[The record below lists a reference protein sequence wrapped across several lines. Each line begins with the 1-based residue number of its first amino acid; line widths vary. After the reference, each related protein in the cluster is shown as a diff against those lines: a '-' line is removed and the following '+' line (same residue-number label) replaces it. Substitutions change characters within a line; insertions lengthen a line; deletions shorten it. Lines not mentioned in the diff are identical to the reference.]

1 MLPDTRIK
9 LLVLLLLPGVSVPVF
24 AATARE
30 ELSELADGIVAGV
43 KTDPEKAEKLIE
55 AAESIEDDRDARV
68 FFFEKAFAFG
78 RKSAAGHPFASRA
91 LDQLE
96 KLAPERS
103 QAWSMMRISLL
114 RLKYSASG
122 DADERSALANRILD
136 TMVAR
141 GRMLVS
147 GGDIEEAVDA
157 YEEALR
163 FSMSVQSARSAA
175 LRKRLFATRRDL
187 KLEKQFRQLLTAVEK
202 DPADTAA
209 REELILLY
217 VLLKDDPSLAEVL
230 LNDDIAASI
239 RTHVPLAARSV
250 DELAPD
256 KALALARWYRQLG
269 ADASGISKRTALSRA
284 ASYYERYLG
293 ETGPDDVRRKEAVSS
308 RREVLKDLKDGG
320 FERRRYAKVPAG
332 AAGGDA
338 ATGGLLP
345 AKTGRILSPWG
356 TVVREGP
363 GVVTRASKRGLTW
376 LLSQQADDGGFGG
389 GLGSSYEEYSLKI
402 DKSGYKWKG
411 TAIRRNLAG
420 ILTLKPEPRPGSVG
434 MTSLAVLAMLAGG
447 MTLDDDCVAKALG
460 FLKTYD
466 TYLVYSLGLRCKVWS
481 VAESRAPGE
490 YMKYFKHDARRLIY
504 SVHRLKGGWDY
515 SIWNDTFHNSTS
527 QYGVLGV
534 AAFGKGGGAV
544 PKSFWTLV
552 SRYWLKAQL
561 KDGGWSYWPP
571 FRKSE
576 EAGEEAYHAPRGSMS
591 AAGLASVL
599 ECLGFED
606 RQRYLACGV
615 YEPPPVLAKGLQWF
629 DDNFAGTLSG
639 TVQAGPDRRF
649 CYYLYGVKRAGLAAG
664 RRYFGER
671 DWYRAGAEVLFRKQA
686 DSGSWQ
692 EGSLSETAFALLF
705 LLDGGSPLVF
715 NHLKRLGDWNNRPR
729 ALSNLLRWAGSRA
742 KRRFSRRIAE
752 IKADDRW
759 HDAPVLVITGSRK
772 PIILG
777 KQTARLRNFA
787 LEGGIIF
794 SIAEGKDD
802 GFEEGMRKIYAEAF
816 PGRELKKVPTSH
828 RVYLKPRPVD
838 DKPALHM
845 IHAGPRPL
853 VIHCS
858 TDLTKV
864 WEQGFSRSNDSAFNV
879 GFNLIDY
886 VSAGFERLRPR
897 FDSYWPRPAV
907 REPRLTREVVVV
919 EYGDEETVARAV
931 EALGR
936 RLTADEGIAL
946 TAKKVP
952 LEKLRHCKTR
962 PAVMAGTGEVLLSP
976 SRGESLKEYIE
987 SGGMLVVNG
996 AGDRDFYLSMR
1007 KHLARMFGADASRPL
1022 PADAPIYTRAA
1033 APLNTIGLRATALER
1048 LGSLI
1053 PRPEVYAVAGRP
1065 AVLLSR
1071 EDITTGLLGCECRSI
1086 DGYTPETAY
1095 ALMRN
1100 IVMVT
1105 SGADEEI
1112 AAMDRAEREQYSPP
1126 DVHLSALSPIS
1137 ATSGRGT
1144 EPQADT
1150 SVTGDPLRLA
1160 GRTYKKG
1167 IGVHAVSTLGYP
1179 LDPRYERFVAT
1190 VGLDDG
1196 IRNAHL
1202 SAKDIRGSAVF
1213 KVYVDSILLAESPVM
1228 KYSMVHHFNV
1238 AIPPESERIALMV
1251 SNAGDTVI
1259 DDRADWVN
1267 AGFTVSKSSS
1277 SPEEKEPGESPGNTT
1292 PDAPVKDE
1300 SENSAGEK
1308 KPAAKEPAPTADSGG
1323 EKSVSGDGTVK
1334 ETPGAGKKET
1344 GEKKDDSGLPA
1355 WLTE

>member
-1 MLPDTRIK
+1 M
-9 LLVLLLLPGVSVPVF
+9 LLLLPGVSVPVF
-24 AATARE
+24 AATGRE
-30 ELSELADGIVAGV
+30 ELDELADGLVAGAQ
-43 KTDPEKAEKLIE
+43 TDPEKAEKLIE

-78 RKSAAGHPFASRA
+78 RKSPAGHPFASRA

-103 QAWSMMRISLL
+103 NTWDTMRISLL

-136 TMVAR
+136 AMVAR

-163 FSMSVQSARSAA
+163 FSMSVQSKRSAA

-187 KLEKQFRQLLTAVEK
+187 KLDKKFRQLLTAVEK
-202 DPADTAA
+202 NPADTTA

-230 LNDDIAASI
+230 LNDDVAAPI
-239 RTHVPLAARSV
+239 RTHVPLAARNV
-250 DELAPD
+250 DELVPG

-284 ASYYERYLG
+284 ASYYERYLR
-293 ETGPDDVRRKEAVSS
+293 ETGPDDVRRKDAVLS
-308 RREVLKDLKDGG
+308 RREVLKLLEEGG
-320 FERRRYAKVPAG
+320 FERKRYAKITAG
-332 AAGGDA
+332 AAGGGGTA
-338 ATGGLLP
+338 AGGLLP
-345 AKTGRILSPWG
+345 AKSGRTLSPWG
-356 TVVREGP
+356 TVVRDEP
-363 GVVTRASKRGLTW
+363 GIVMRAAKRGLRW

-411 TAIRRNLAG
+411 RAVRRNLAG
-420 ILTLKPEPRPGSVG
+420 ILKLKPEPRPGSVG
-434 MTSLAVLAMLAGG
+434 MTSLAVLALFAGG
-447 MTLDDDCVAKALG
+447 MDLDDECVAKALE

-466 TYLVYSLGLRCKVWS
+466 TYLVYSLGLRCKVWF

-504 SVHRLKGGWDY
+504 SIHRVKGGWDY
-515 SIWNDTFHNSTS
+515 SIWNDTCHNSTS

-544 PKSFWTLV
+544 PKSFWSLV

-576 EAGEEAYHAPRGSMS
+576 EEGKESYHAPRGSMS
-591 AAGLASVL
+591 AAGLTSVL

-639 TVQAGPDRRF
+639 TVQAGPQRRL
-649 CYYLYGVKRAGLAAG
+649 CYYLYGVQRAGLAAG

-686 DSGSWQ
+686 GSGSWQ

-742 KRRFSRRIAE
+742 KRRFARRIAE
-752 IKADDRW
+752 INTNDRW
-759 HDAPVLVITGSRK
+759 HDAPVLVITGARK

-777 KQTARLRNFA
+777 KQIARLRNFA
-787 LEGGIIF
+787 MEGGIIF
-794 SIAEGKDD
+794 SVAEGKND

-816 PGRELKKVPTSH
+816 PGCELKKVPPSH
-828 RVYLKPRPVD
+828 RVYLKPLAVD
-838 DKPALHM
+838 EKPALHM
-845 IHAGPRPL
+845 IHTGPRPL

-886 VSAGFERLRPR
+886 ISAGFEQLRPR
-897 FDSYWPRPAV
+897 FDSYWPRPAA

-919 EYGDEETVARAV
+919 EYGDEDTVARAV

-936 RLTADEGIAL
+936 RLTVDEGVELAV
-946 TAKKVP
+946 KKVS
-952 LEKLRHCKTR
+952 LEKLRDCRTG
-962 PAVMAGTGEVLLSP
+962 PAIMAGTGAVLLSP
-976 SRGESLKEYIE
+976 SRSESLKEYIE
-987 SGGMLVVNG
+987 SGGTLVVNG
-996 AGDRDFYLSMR
+996 AGGDRDFYLTMR
-1007 KHLARMFGADASRPL
+1007 KHLARMFGADASGTL
-1022 PADAPIYTRAA
+1022 TADAPIYTRAA
-1033 APLNTIGLRATALER
+1033 APLSAVGLRATAVER
-1048 LGSLI
+1048 LGSLV
-1053 PRPEVYAVAGRP
+1053 PRPDVYEVAGRP

-1071 EDITTGLLGCECRSI
+1071 EDMTTGLLGCECRSV

-1105 SGADEEI
+1105 SGADEKI
-1112 AAMDRAEREQYSPP
+1112 AALDRAAREQYPPP
-1126 DVHLSALSPIS
+1126 DVHLSALSPLS
-1137 ATSGRGT
+1137 AVSGRGT
-1144 EPQADT
+1144 EPQADA
-1150 SVTGDPLRLA
+1150 SVTGGPLRLA
-1160 GRTYKKG
+1160 GRTYTEG
-1167 IGVHAVSTLGYP
+1167 IGVHAVSTLDYP

-1202 SAKDIRGSAVF
+1202 SENYIRGSVVF
-1213 KVYVDSILLAESPVM
+1213 KVYIDSILLAESPVM

-1238 AIPPESERIALMV
+1238 AIPPESERIVLTV

-1259 DDRADWVN
+1259 DDRANWVN
-1267 AGFTVSKSSS
+1267 AGFMVSKTRPPAAETAPGAHR
-1277 SPEEKEPGESPGNTT
+1277 PETVP
-1292 PDAPVKDE
+1292 AVQAKDG
-1300 SENSAGEK
+1300 SENNTLEK
-1308 KPAAKEPAPTADSGG
+1308 KPATEKRLTPADSGA
-1323 EKSVSGDGTVK
+1323 EKGASGGGTVK